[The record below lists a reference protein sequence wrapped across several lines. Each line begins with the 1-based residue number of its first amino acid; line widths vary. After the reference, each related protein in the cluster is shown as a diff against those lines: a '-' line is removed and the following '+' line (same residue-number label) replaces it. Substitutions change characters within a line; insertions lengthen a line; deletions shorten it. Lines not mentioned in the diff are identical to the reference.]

1 MITREELIRLVGR
14 AESIIEDVGNHYG
27 DPPVCLY
34 EYEPDSM
41 ASRYRLR
48 KRPAHQLGGVDA
60 EHAAAW
66 QAAAQRWL
74 ADVKSAFGSPDPED
88 GEI

>member
-14 AESIIEDVGNHYG
+14 AESIIEDAGNHYG
-27 DPPVCLY
+27 DP
-34 EYEPDSM
+34 EPDSM

-88 GEI
+88 GET